1 MEVIILK
8 INENIKY
15 QIKLFKIKLE
25 VLTTKE
31 KV

>member
-8 INENIKY
+8 INEKIKY